1 MILKKYLFW
10 LIVKIRSKKGKRKR
24 IKSNQDR
31 QITAKSTDNL
41 QALDISFPLVSLQMT
56 PTAKAVML
64 FSDTT
69 NHYKHCCKIQHT
81 TGKGT
86 ALLLPKKEKAS
97 HY

>member
-1 MILKKYLFW
+1 M
-10 LIVKIRSKKGKRKR
+10 KIRSKKGKRKR

-69 NHYKHCCKIQHT
+69 NHYKHCCKIQHNGERHCFT
-81 TGKGT
+81 IAKKKKSKS
-86 ALLLPKKEKAS
+86 LLATNSE
-97 HY
+97 